1 MLFNFSYT
9 NIMKNLVLG
18 IVFILLAQI
27 IAWFQQFATIKW
39 PWFKDHIWVLILL
52 LGIPTSYLFIWGAQH
67 LYSEVTSVWSV
78 RLIQFSIGMSVVL
91 FLTYFVMNEPL
102 TLKNTF
108 CLMLSALIVL
118 IQVFWK

>member
-1 MLFNFSYT
+1 
-9 NIMKNLVLG
+9 MKNLVLG

-52 LGIPTSYLFIWGAQH
+52 LGVPTSYLFIWGAQH

>member
-1 MLFNFSYT
+1 
-9 NIMKNLVLG
+9 MKNLVLG

-102 TLKNTF
+102 TLKNAV
-108 CLMLSALIVL
+108 CLILSTLIVL
-118 IQVFWK
+118 IQAFWK

>member
-1 MLFNFSYT
+1 
-9 NIMKNLVLG
+9 MKNLVLG

-102 TLKNTF
+102 TLKNAV